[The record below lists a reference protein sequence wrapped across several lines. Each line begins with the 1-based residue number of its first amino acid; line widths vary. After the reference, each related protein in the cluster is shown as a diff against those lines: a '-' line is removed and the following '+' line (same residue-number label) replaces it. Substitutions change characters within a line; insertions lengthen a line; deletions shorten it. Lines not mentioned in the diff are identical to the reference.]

1 MSHYTYLLINP
12 TTGMLYI
19 GKRSCNCLPEEDTTY
34 MSSSTYVPKTE
45 CIKFIINT
53 FDTALE
59 ALDNEIYF
67 HNLFNVGV
75 NHMFYNKSKQ
85 TSNSFDTTGISFLKS
100 EATKQKIS
108 KAKIG
113 VVPNWSPEGRQ
124 VILNN
129 LQKGCSAATRI
140 KSGQSLKQNGSNKGT
155 KNAGFKPWFIST
167 ASVTYLFSDISK
179 SEQSVIDGHYNKYY
193 ADLQKK
199 FNKTGTVTTKQ
210 YGLITSMGFLP
221 EQYKI

>member
-1 MSHYTYLLINP
+1 M
-12 TTGMLYI
+12 
-19 GKRSCNCLPEEDTTY
+19 
-34 MSSSTYVPKTE
+34 
-45 CIKFIINT
+45 
-53 FDTALE
+53 
-59 ALDNEIYF
+59 
-67 HNLFNVGV
+67 
-75 NHMFYNKSKQ
+75 
-85 TSNSFDTTGISFLKS
+85 
-100 EATKQKIS
+100 
-108 KAKIG
+108 
-113 VVPNWSPEGRQ
+113 
-124 VILNN
+124 
-129 LQKGCSAATRI
+129 ATRI

-199 FNKTGTVTTKQ
+199 FNKTGTVITKQ